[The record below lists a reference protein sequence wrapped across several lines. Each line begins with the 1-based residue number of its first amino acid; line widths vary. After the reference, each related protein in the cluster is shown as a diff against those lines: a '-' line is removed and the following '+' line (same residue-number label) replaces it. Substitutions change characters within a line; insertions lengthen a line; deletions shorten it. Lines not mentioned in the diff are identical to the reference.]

1 MLAVIFNDTTNTNDR
16 QKMNFKTVH
25 PDKSIS
31 LFVKNILVF
40 EEHES
45 NQNTVLPFYAD
56 GYPGLMF
63 QETKNGLFVSPHNK
77 EMPSLFL
84 YGQTLKPIEL
94 IIKGNYKLI
103 VFQLYPFVLKSFFN
117 IDAKDLNDNCYNLDQ
132 LENNV
137 GVDAVKQLNQTQ
149 KLEERTTIIST
160 FIASLLKNKQKELDF
175 TIALAIKKIISMR
188 GQIIVK
194 NIYDELHLT
203 ERTFERRFFNSVGVT
218 AKQFS
223 KIIQFQHSLEQ
234 LTVKDY
240 TKLTDIVYAN
250 GFADQSHFIKVF
262 KAYTGKTPLAFKS
275 EK

>member
-1 MLAVIFNDTTNTNDR
+1 
-16 QKMNFKTVH
+16 MNFKTVH